1 MVQPKTYWHQRA
13 DQMKNLLRKLKW
25 KWSGHHV
32 WRQAPLKTRPLWWM
46 SLSTA
51 AAPSLFKK
59 WLSEEALHQQR
70 TLSWEATTTRIPT
83 HSCLMKINDIY
94 SEPQP
99 LGFTTPAP
107 HLCGCTSYSYL
118 YSSYPPYHV
127 VHVVYMYYTV
137 NPSILVNKGVSRG
150 ISLQVTCPCYQGGPR
165 YRSLALSSVNP
176 TTPVVNTTTIR

>member
-1 MVQPKTYWHQRA
+1 MWKYSFLLWIAVSVLSCQFQLLNYFSSGVLQNLLMLQQRTYWHQRA
-13 DQMKNLLRKLKW
+13 DQMKSLLRKLKW

-46 SLSTA
+46 SPSTA
-51 AAPSLFKK
+51 AAHSLFKK

-70 TLSWEATTTRIPT
+70 TLSWEATTTRILT

-107 HLCGCTSYSYL
+107 HFILLCGCTSYLYL

-127 VHVVYMYYTV
+127 VHVVYMCCEPQCKQYW
-137 NPSILVNKGVSRG
+137 
-150 ISLQVTCPCYQGGPR
+150 
-165 YRSLALSSVNP
+165 
-176 TTPVVNTTTIR
+176 